1 MPRSALGEA
10 RRTRC
15 REISGT
21 VTVRD
26 YWLKQPLYLWR
37 EEFEDLSDII
47 RVVAIDLLAHGDMEI
62 TPEQD
67 VSQQRMS

>member
-1 MPRSALGEA
+1 
-10 RRTRC
+10 
-15 REISGT
+15 